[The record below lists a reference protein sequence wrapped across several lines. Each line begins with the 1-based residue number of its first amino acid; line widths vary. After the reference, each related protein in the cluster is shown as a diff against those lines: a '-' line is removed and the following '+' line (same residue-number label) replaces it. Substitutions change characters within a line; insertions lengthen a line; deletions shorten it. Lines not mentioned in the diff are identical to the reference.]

1 MVRLRNSFSSMIF
14 LRTFKT
20 AWGALFINKARSL
33 LTILGIV
40 IGVAA
45 IILIVAI
52 GDGAQNL
59 ILGEIG
65 GLGADTIVVRP
76 GKQPT
81 GPSDSVDTLFSDSIK
96 DRELNALKKIPGI
109 AEVSP
114 AVLVSGSVSYRGET
128 YRPQI
133 YGWSSEMM
141 AEMFDLHI
149 ESGTLFGEKEDRQ
162 KESVAVIGSKVA
174 EELFGNDDPLGKTIK
189 IKNHSFRVIGLF
201 EQAGQVMFTNVD
213 EVILIPPSTAQT
225 YTLGIDHYHEVM
237 IRAESADAVDRTV
250 LDIEQTLRDLHNI
263 SDPDDDDFY
272 VSTQSEMIDMVGTIL
287 GVLTAFLAS
296 MVAISLVVG
305 GIGVMNIMLVS
316 VSERTKEIG
325 LRKAVGATK
334 VDILRQFLVEA
345 IVLTGAGGVIGTIIG
360 FALSAIAA
368 VILSQSLGV
377 EWGMTFPVSAAILG
391 IGVSAGVGLVF
402 GLYPAR
408 KAAKKNPIEALRYE

>member
-1 MVRLRNSFSSMIF
+1 MIF
-14 LRTFKT
+14 FRILKT

-45 IILIVAI
+45 IILIVSI
-52 GDGAQNL
+52 GKGAENL

-81 GPSDSVDTLFSDSIK
+81 GPSDSVDTLFSDSLK
-96 DRELNALKKIPGI
+96 DRELDALKKESNVPGI

-114 AVLVSGSVSYRGET
+114 AVMVSGSVSYKGET

-133 YGWSSEMM
+133 FGWSAETM
-141 AEMFDLHI
+141 ARMFDLRL
-149 ESGTLFGEKEDRQ
+149 ESGMLFGEKEDRQ
-162 KESVAVIGSKVA
+162 KESVVVIGHKVA
-174 EELFGNDDPLGKTIK
+174 EELFGNEDPIGKAIK
-189 IKNHSFRVIGLF
+189 IKNHSFRVVGLF
-201 EQAGQVMFTNVD
+201 QKAGQVMFFNVD
-213 EVILIPPSTAQT
+213 EVVLIPPSTAQT
-225 YTLGIDHYHEVM
+225 YILGIDHYHEVM
-237 IRAESADAVDRTV
+237 VRAKSADIVDQTV
-250 LDIEQTLRDLHNI
+250 LDIERTLRDLHDI

-272 VSTQSEMIDMVGTIL
+272 VSTQDEIIDTVGTIL

-325 LRKAVGATK
+325 LRKAVGATEA
-334 VDILRQFLVEA
+334 DILRQFLVEA
-345 IVLTGAGGVIGTIIG
+345 IVLTGAGGVIGTFIG
-360 FALSAIAA
+360 FILSVIAA
-368 VILSQSLGV
+368 VILSQALGV
-377 EWGMTFPVSAAILG
+377 DWVMTFPISAAVLG
-391 IGVSAGVGLVF
+391 IGVSAAVGLIF

-408 KAAKKNPIEALRYE
+408 KAAAKSPIEALRYE

>member
-1 MVRLRNSFSSMIF
+1 LRNSLLYMIF

-81 GPSDSVDTLFSDSIK
+81 GPSDSVDTLFSDSLK
-96 DRELNALKKIPGI
+96 DRELNALKNIPGI

-114 AVLVSGSVSYRGET
+114 AVMVSGSVSYKGET

-133 YGWSSEMM
+133 FGWSAETM
-141 AEMFDLHI
+141 ARMFDLPLA
-149 ESGTLFGEKEDRQ
+149 SGMLFGEKEDKQ
-162 KESVAVIGSKVA
+162 KESIAVIGSKVA
-174 EELFGNDDPLGKTIK
+174 EELFGNDDPIGKVIK
-189 IKNHSFRVIGLF
+189 IKNHSFRIVGLF
-201 EQAGQVMFTNVD
+201 EQAGQVLFMNVD
-213 EVILIPPSTAQT
+213 EVVLMPPSTAQT
-225 YTLGIDHYHEVM
+225 YILGIDYYNELM
-237 IRAESADAVDRTV
+237 IRAKSADMVDETV
-250 LDIEQTLRDLHNI
+250 VDIERTLRDLHDI
-263 SDPDDDDFY
+263 SNPDDDDFY

-345 IVLTGAGGVIGTIIG
+345 IVLTGAGGIIGTIIG
-360 FALSAIAA
+360 FVLSAIAA
-368 VILSQSLGV
+368 VVLSQSLGV

-391 IGVSAGVGLVF
+391 IAVSAGVGLVF

-408 KAAKKNPIEALRYE
+408 KAAAKSPIEALRYE